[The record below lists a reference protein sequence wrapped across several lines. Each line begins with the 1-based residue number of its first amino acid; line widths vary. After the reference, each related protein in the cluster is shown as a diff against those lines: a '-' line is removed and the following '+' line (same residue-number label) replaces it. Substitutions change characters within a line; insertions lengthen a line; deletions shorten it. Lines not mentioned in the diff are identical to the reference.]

1 MQQAAVQVKLYFVMG
16 HGTREKGVACGQEEV
31 RLYCPGPAY
40 VWRRPATAVCIHCII
55 CMHTCTIKAQSVYVQ
70 NIIKG
75 RLHANDATEG
85 GSSTPGARSPVR
97 GPAVWAVDALVGSGP
112 VSVAVAVA
120 VAVSRGAFPGRGR
133 EKRHC

>member
-1 MQQAAVQVKLYFVMG
+1 
-16 HGTREKGVACGQEEV
+16 
-31 RLYCPGPAY
+31 
-40 VWRRPATAVCIHCII
+40 
-55 CMHTCTIKAQSVYVQ
+55 MHTCTIEAQSVYVH

-75 RLHANDATEG
+75 RLHAKSNDATEG
-85 GSSTPGARSPVR
+85 GNSTPGARSPVR